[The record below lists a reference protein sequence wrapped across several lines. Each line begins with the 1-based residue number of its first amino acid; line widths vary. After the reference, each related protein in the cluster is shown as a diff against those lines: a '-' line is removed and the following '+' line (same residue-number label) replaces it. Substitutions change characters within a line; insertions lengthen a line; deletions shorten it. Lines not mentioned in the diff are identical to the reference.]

1 MSVYLIAFL
10 VGIIAGLRAM
20 VAPAGVSWTAAIGV
34 LRLHGTVL
42 AFLGAAV
49 TPWIFTVLAVGE
61 LVSDQL
67 PRTPR
72 RTVPV
77 QFATRVI
84 SGGFCGA
91 AVGLS
96 SASWLG
102 ALVAGATGAFAGT
115 LGGAAAR
122 ARLAAAFGRDRPA
135 ALIEDA
141 VAIVAVALIMAAV

>member
-10 VGIIAGLRAM
+10 VGIVAGLRAM
-20 VAPAGVSWTAAIGV
+20 VAPAGVSWAAATGV
-34 LRLHGTVL
+34 LRLHGTL
-42 AFLGAAV
+42 LSFLGAAV
-49 TPWIFTVLAVGE
+49 TPWIFTALAVGE

-77 QFATRVI
+77 QFGTRLI

-91 AVGLS
+91 AIGLPS
-96 SASWLG
+96 GDWPG
-102 ALVAGATGAFAGT
+102 ALVAGVLGAVAGT

-141 VAIVAVALIMAAV
+141 VAVVGVALIMVAA